1 MKINKPKFWD
11 ARIGLLAILLIPVT
25 LMIYVLIFFKKKFSK
40 TINFNI
46 PIICVG
52 NIYIGGTGK
61 TPLSILISNEIK
73 KSGKTSIIVK
83 KNYLNQEDEQILI
96 KKETGNLILCKDRSS
111 GILEAEKKKFDYVI
125 LDDGFQDYSIGKN
138 LSILCFKSDL
148 LVGNGLMIP
157 SGPLRESLNAI
168 KKSEI
173 VLINGSENKKFETK
187 ILSINPDIEI
197 FYSKYEATNLNE
209 LKDKNLL
216 AVSGIG
222 DPDSFFKLMVES
234 GLAVSKKL
242 IFPDHYQF
250 SRKEISDIVADAKK
264 NDLQVVMTEKDYCR
278 IKKFNL
284 SDIKFLKVNLI
295 IKNKEKLI
303 KKIFEIND

>member
-1 MKINKPKFWD
+1 M
-11 ARIGLLAILLIPVT
+11 
-25 LMIYVLIFFKKKFSK
+25 
-40 TINFNI
+40 
-46 PIICVG
+46 
-52 NIYIGGTGK
+52 
-61 TPLSILISNEIK
+61 
-73 KSGKTSIIVK
+73 
-83 KNYLNQEDEQILI
+83 
-96 KKETGNLILCKDRSS
+96 
-111 GILEAEKKKFDYVI
+111 I

-197 FYSKYEATNLNE
+197 FYSKYKATNLNE